1 MPTDYRAPGD
11 VQLARAGQKRLLHDA
26 VVVVPG
32 IMGSEL
38 VDTAND
44 TKLWGAPHLFRYT
57 ARMQLDRFRSLALT
71 DDERAGRTGRIKP
84 RGLLSVHEWFPNLG
98 GIEPYSKLV
107 GDLRANAVHP
117 QAVATFAYDWRLSVQ
132 HNGARL
138 AEFASH
144 HLAAWRAHREY
155 GRHMVRSGEDRPG
168 QLLFVA
174 HSMGGL
180 LVREVFAT
188 PGAADEVAGVLTA
201 GTPFAGSVKA
211 AVVLSTGRNGAPWLP
226 REQLRT
232 IGRTMPGLYD
242 LLPGY
247 RCLWDGDETRRLAA
261 ADLVAIGGDPDLA
274 VETLSWQQRLAD
286 VQLRDHSLVVGV
298 RQPTPASMHINS
310 GEAVTSE
317 ELPRRKDGIPLRHPD
332 GSSMRQV
339 LGGDGTVCT
348 AAAQHGEA
356 REIPVA
362 RKHGTLMSGNLVR
375 NMAVSALSRIRGLE
389 ELGDIL
395 GDGKFTL
402 DAPEAV
408 GLGEGFTIRLA
419 GTSNPAA
426 VNCTVE
432 EVTGSRVTVRAPLR
446 RDREN
451 ADTLSAACVLPR
463 PGLYRIEVS
472 GGTEPLSHYIMTAAA
487 DV

>member
-1 MPTDYRAPGD
+1 M
-11 VQLARAGQKRLLHDA
+11 ARAGQKRLLHDA

-117 QAVATFAYDWRLSVQ
+117 QAVATFAYDWRLSAQ

-226 REQLRT
+226 REELRT

>member
-1 MPTDYRAPGD
+1 MA
-11 VQLARAGQKRLLHDA
+11 VAGQKRLLHDA

-38 VDTAND
+38 IDTDAG
-44 TKLWGAPHLFRYT
+44 KVLWGAPHLFRYS
-57 ARMQLDRFRSLALT
+57 ARMQLDRFKSLALT
-71 DDERAGRTGRIKP
+71 DDERAGSTGRITP

-117 QAVATFAYDWRLSVQ
+117 HAVATFAYDWRLSAR

-138 AEFASH
+138 AEFANQ
-144 HLAAWRAHREY
+144 HLATWRSHPEH
-155 GRHMVRSGEDRPG
+155 GRHMVSTGEDRPG

-226 REQLRT
+226 REELREV
-232 IGRTMPGLYD
+232 GRTMPGLYD
-242 LLPGY
+242 LLPNY
-247 RCLWDGDETRRLAA
+247 RCLWDGEATKHLSAEDI
-261 ADLVAIGGDPDLA
+261 VAIGGDADLA
-274 VETLSWQQRLAD
+274 ADTLSWQQQLAG
-286 VQLRDHSLVVGV
+286 VRLRDHRLVVGV
-298 RQPTPASMHINS
+298 RQSTSASLHIDS
-310 GEAVTSE
+310 GEVVASG
-317 ELPRRKDGIPLRHPD
+317 ELPRRKDGVLLRHPD
-332 GSSMRQV
+332 GSPMRQV

-348 AAAQHGEA
+348 AAAQHGA
-356 REIPVA
+356 AVEIPVA

-375 NMAVSALSRIRGLE
+375 NMAVSLLSRVRGLE
-389 ELGDIL
+389 ELGDVL
-395 GDGKFTL
+395 GDGEFTL

-408 GLGEGFTIRLA
+408 RLGEEFTIRLA

-426 VNCTVE
+426 ANCTVE
-432 EVTGSRVTVRAPLR
+432 EVTGSRASVRTVLR

-451 ADTLSAACVLPR
+451 TDTLSAACTLTQ

-472 GGTEPLSHYIMTAAA
+472 GGTEPISHFIMTAAA
-487 DV
+487 NA

>member
-1 MPTDYRAPGD
+1 MA
-11 VQLARAGQKRLLHDA
+11 VAGQKRLLHDA

-38 VDTAND
+38 VNTA
-44 TKLWGAPHLFRYT
+44 TGKKLWGAPHLFRYT
-57 ARMQLDRFRSLALT
+57 AGMQLDRFKSLALT
-71 DDERAGRTGRIKP
+71 DGERAGHIGQIRPG
-84 RGLLSVHEWFPNLG
+84 GLLSVHEWFPNFG
-98 GIEPYSKLV
+98 GIEPYSKIV
-107 GDLRANAVHP
+107 RDLRANAVHP
-117 QAVATFAYDWRLSVQ
+117 HAVASFAYDWRLSVR
-132 HNGARL
+132 HNGLRL
-138 AEFASH
+138 AEFANR
-144 HLAAWRAHREY
+144 HLAAWRAHPEHNRY
-155 GRHMVRSGEDRPG
+155 MMSAGEDQPG

-226 REQLRT
+226 REELRG

-247 RCLWDGDETRRLAA
+247 RCLWEGDETRRLAA
-261 ADLVAIGGDPDLA
+261 ADIVAIGGDPDLA
-274 VETLSWQQRLAD
+274 ADTLSWQQQLTG

-298 RQPTPASMHINS
+298 RQPTPASMYVDS
-310 GEAVTSE
+310 GEAVASE
-317 ELPRRKDGIPLRHPD
+317 ELPRRKNGTLLQYPD
-332 GSSMRQV
+332 GSPMRQV

-348 AAAQHGEA
+348 AAAQHGGV

-375 NMAVSALSRIRGLE
+375 NMAVSALSRIRGME

-395 GDGKFTL
+395 GDGKFSL

-408 GLGEGFTIRLA
+408 RLGEKFTIRLA
-419 GTSNPAA
+419 GTSNPTA
-426 VNCTVE
+426 VNCRVE
-432 EVTGSRVTVRAPLR
+432 EVTGSRATVPVELR
-446 RDREN
+446 REREN
-451 ADTLSAACVLPR
+451 VDTLSGACTLTQ

-472 GGTEPLSHYIMTAAA
+472 GGTEPVSHFVMAAVA
-487 DV
+487 DI